1 MPRPI
6 TLKGILALARSLK
19 AIGMMRNSRP
29 LIQRIRRIN
38 WIKVEGY
45 TDVKLYNKAVA
56 KIWCIFG
63 AIFILLG
70 LPLLAGQNSFLI
82 ICSILGIFLECI
94 FLMISLRKVEIKYR
108 KR

>member
-1 MPRPI
+1 MI
-6 TLKGILALARSLK
+6 VFFMWVLFGLAFIGLGIYIANADK
-19 AIGMMRNSRP
+19 AFNSWANVKTT
-29 LIQRIRRIN
+29 ID
-38 WIKVEGY
+38 VS
-45 TDVKLYNKAVA
+45 DVKLYNKAVS

-63 AIFILLG
+63 AIFIFLG

-82 ICSILGIFLECI
+82 IFTILGIFLECI